1 MHDRTQRA
9 DAEGLGGQPRR
20 LMRRR
25 WNVAKGL
32 RTLATV
38 SELEQSRSVFEG
50 FRIAWRYGA
59 CHDHAGIKML
69 LKIRHQASQRV
80 AACCVSQEDPDPVRG
95 DFKTQRL
102 SDMKIYCI
110 RLPLVIGDL
119 MGHRPQTERLTSG
132 EQPLDHE
139 VKVGDRGIKPEDRDV
154 TLDGDARAA
163 ASV

>member
-50 FRIAWRYGA
+50 FRI
-59 CHDHAGIKML
+59 
-69 LKIRHQASQRV
+69 V
-80 AACCVSQEDPDPVRG
+80 A
-95 DFKTQRL
+95 
-102 SDMKIYCI
+102 
-110 RLPLVIGDL
+110 
-119 MGHRPQTERLTSG
+119 
-132 EQPLDHE
+132 
-139 VKVGDRGIKPEDRDV
+139 
-154 TLDGDARAA
+154 
-163 ASV
+163 